1 MSRAVRRLLPYVN
14 RYRRAFVIGMVC
26 VLLTT
31 AFQLLSPWI
40 LKYAID
46 DLYRGVTRQKLALYA
61 GLLLG
66 VSLLRGLFLFLMR
79 RIIIAASRDIEY
91 DIRNDFFARLEQ
103 LPLGYYQARRTGD
116 LMSRA
121 TNDLNAVRMM
131 IGPAIMYSANTI
143 LVFVVAII
151 LMTTIDLRLT
161 LIALI
166 PLPFVSLSVRYFGSA
181 IHKRF
186 EAIQA
191 QLSEVSAVVQEALSG
206 VRVVRAYR
214 QETHEI
220 ERFRAANEEYL
231 RRNRVLI
238 RLQGAFYPSM
248 TLFLGLGSLLVLW
261 LGGRDVIRRE
271 ITLGEFVAFNGYL
284 VMLSWPMIAF
294 GWVTNILQRG
304 FASWSRMLEVLDQ
317 QPAISDAHV
326 TARGRSAD
334 LHGAIEFRDLVFA
347 YPGTDRVVLD
357 HVSLRIEPG
366 QTVAF
371 VGGTGSGKSTLINL
385 LPRLHEPPAGT
396 VCIDGIDIREIP
408 LARLRAAIGF
418 VPQEP
423 FLFSDTIAENVA
435 YADSTGRHG
444 TRATEQHSQTQ
455 DIRATEQHRQ
465 TQGTGPLEQHRHTQD
480 ARATE
485 QHGHTPTGIHHGWTR
500 MGTGPSEPDA
510 AADQERAGRIAAAA
524 AVARLDKDV
533 QDFPRGYETT
543 VGERGIT
550 LSGGQKQRT
559 ALARAVMA
567 DPEILIL
574 DDALSAVDTYTEDE
588 ILSRLRGV
596 MRERTSIIVAHRVST
611 VRDADQIFVLDAGRI
626 AERGSHDQLVAR
638 GGLYAALYRKQLLEE
653 ELQAS

>member
-1 MSRAVRRLLPYVN
+1 MGSAARRLLPYVN
-14 RYRRAFVIGMVC
+14 RYRGAFVIGMAC
-26 VLLTT
+26 VLATT
-31 AFQLLSPWI
+31 TFQLLSPWV

-46 DLYRGVTRQKLALYA
+46 DLNAGVTRGKLASYA

-66 VSLLRGLFLFLMR
+66 ISLVRGLFLFLMR
-79 RIIIAASRDIEY
+79 RIIIGASRDIEY
-91 DIRNDFFARLEQ
+91 DIRNDFFRRLEQ
-103 LPLGYYQARRTGD
+103 LPLGYYHVHRTGD

-131 IGPAIMYSANTI
+131 IGPAIMYSANTV
-143 LVFVVAII
+143 LVFVVAIV
-151 LMTTIDLRLT
+151 LMLTIDVRLT

-191 QLSEVSAVVQEALSG
+191 QLSDVSAVVQEALSG

-214 QETHEI
+214 QEAHELD
-220 ERFRAANEEYL
+220 RFRASNEEYL

-261 LGGRDVIRRE
+261 LGSRDVIRGH

-304 FASWSRMLEVLDQ
+304 FASWKRMLDVLDQ
-317 QPAISDAHV
+317 TPTVSDADV
-326 TARGRSAD
+326 TPAGRAAALD
-334 LHGAIEFRDLVFA
+334 GDIEIRNLTFQ
-347 YPGTDRVVLD
+347 YPTGDHPVLD
-357 HVSLRIEPG
+357 GVSLRIEAG

-371 VGGTGSGKSTLINL
+371 VGGTGSGKSTLINV
-385 LPRLHEPPAGT
+385 LPRLYDPPRGT
-396 VCIDGIDIREIP
+396 VFIGGVDVREIP
-408 LARLRAAIGF
+408 LDRLRGAIGF

-423 FLFSDTIAENVA
+423 FLFSETIGGNVA
-435 YADSTGRHG
+435 FGA
-444 TRATEQHSQTQ
+444 
-455 DIRATEQHRQ
+455 
-465 TQGTGPLEQHRHTQD
+465 P
-480 ARATE
+480 
-485 QHGHTPTGIHHGWTR
+485 
-500 MGTGPSEPDA
+500 PDA
-510 AADQERAGRIAAAA
+510 PGLAEAIRNAAS
-524 AVARLDKDV
+524 VARLDKDV
-533 QDFPRGYETT
+533 EEFPRGYETT

-559 ALARAVMA
+559 ALARAVMI
-567 DPEILIL
+567 DPQILIL
-574 DDALSAVDTYTEDE
+574 DDALSAVDTYTEEE

-596 MRERTSIIVAHRVST
+596 MQQRTSILVSHRIST
-611 VRDADQIFVLDAGRI
+611 VRDADQIFVLENGRI
-626 AERGSHDQLVAR
+626 AERGRHDTLVAH